1 MVTVTLLLNSDHAIL
16 LSSIVAIAFQCL
28 ITGFV
33 AGGTRKRAFNKEFM
47 ERNFGEIH
55 FKTFGNEIGQG
66 GYPDMGN
73 GRYAERLDYKEWYD
87 FNNRQRAHY
96 NFIEH
101 IVVILPFLLIGGI
114 ALPVVAGILGW
125 IYFVGRIA
133 YTIGYVKGG
142 PKGRLIGAL
151 TLDVALLGAL
161 VTSIISIVRIY
172 KGTL

>member
-1 MVTVTLLLNSDHAIL
+1 MATIALLLTQDHAFLL
-16 LSSIVAIAFQCL
+16 LSIFAIAVQCFF
-28 ITGFV
+28 TGFI
-33 AGGTRKRAFNKEFM
+33 AGGSRSKAFNKDFM

-55 FKTFGNEIGQG
+55 FKTFGVNPPQG

-101 IVVILPFLLIGGI
+101 IVAVIPFLLIGGI
-114 ALPVVAGILGW
+114 ALPIATGILGW
-125 IYFVGRIA
+125 VYFVGRIA
-133 YTIGYVKGG
+133 YTLGYVRGG

-151 TLDVALLGAL
+151 TTDVAILGMW
-161 VTSIISIVRIY
+161 VTSVISIVRIY